1 MSQFPTSKENI
12 VLDLIFESR
21 GESRI
26 NRTYAE
32 YMAIAARLPK
42 LFTLHDD
49 VNKRLSEMA
58 TAGNAPY
65 EICYF
70 KKKDRYPWYE
80 KFPTSL
86 SIETIRTALI
96 KSGMKQPRGRRKPKR

>member
-12 VLDLIFESR
+12 ALDLIFETL

-26 NRTYAE
+26 NRTDVE
-32 YMAIAARLPK
+32 YKEIAARLPK

-49 VNKRLSEMA
+49 VNKRLHEMA
-58 TAGNAPY
+58 AAGNAPY

-70 KKKDRYPWYE
+70 KKGDRHPWHE

-96 KSGMKQPRGRRKPKR
+96 KSGMKQPRGRRKPRR